1 MNGNTNHN
9 FPMPEPTP
17 TPRHRMATQL
27 RYQGTFPRDAAKL
40 QPADGLAGEFLMKP
54 LAFMPK
60 GLKDLPNIFRQ
71 DDPDR
76 MVIEAVSM
84 MRRLLKQEMGSMPTS
99 ALQKFVQVLL
109 SDDELVESYF
119 LHRVREDAVG
129 RQFAQGGSLLTATPW
144 VEAKRA
150 AGLAMHSEVLRGF
163 PHEQVLA
170 WVAAWAMPSGTF
182 HLCHPTMKHK
192 GLVMSDLG
200 QARNHTVVM
209 VEEAVF
215 AMRRIDLQTGSILSA
230 MLGVGYAE
238 EQDPDQLARL
248 GTALHLSQRHI
259 NNMWIPASG
268 WADEY

>member
-1 MNGNTNHN
+1 MNGNTINN

-17 TPRHRMATQL
+17 KPRHRMATQL
-27 RYQGTFPRDAAKL
+27 GYQSPSPRDASKL
-40 QPADGLAGEFLMKP
+40 QAADGLAGEFLMKP

-60 GLKDLPNIFRQ
+60 GFKDLPHLFRQ
-71 DDPDR
+71 DDPTH
-76 MVIEAVSM
+76 MVSEAVTM
-84 MRRLLKQEMGSMPTS
+84 MRRHLKQEMGDMPTS
-99 ALQKFVQVLL
+99 ALQKFVQVFL

-119 LHRVREDAVG
+119 MHRVREDAVG
-129 RQFAQGGSLLTATPW
+129 RQFAQRGSLLTATPW

-150 AGLAMHSEVLRGF
+150 GGLAMHSEVLRGF
-163 PHEQVLA
+163 RHEQVLA

-182 HLCHPTMKHK
+182 HLCHPKLKSK

-200 QARNHTVVM
+200 QARNNTVVM

-215 AMRRIDLQTGSILSA
+215 AMRRIDPQTGSTLSA
-230 MLGVGYAE
+230 LLGVGYSE
-238 EQDPDQLARL
+238 EQDPNQLARL

-268 WADEY
+268 WAGEY